1 MSTAYRHIKIPTTGE
16 KITVRNGKL
25 HVPEQPIVGYVEGDG
40 IGPDITKACL
50 RIWDAAVDKAYG
62 GKRRIHW
69 CETFLG
75 EKAAGLYDGNYCPDE
90 TLKVLQ
96 ELVVS
101 IKGPLTTPVGGG
113 FRSLNVALRQDLD
126 LYACVRPV
134 RHYAGVP
141 SPLKR
146 PDKVDIVLFREN
158 TEDVYAGIEYKTGTP
173 ENAKVAEFLRK
184 EMKAKFFEGAGIGI
198 KPVSEFGS
206 KRLVRKAIQYAIDN
220 GRESVTLVHKG
231 NIQKF
236 TEGAFRN
243 WGYEV
248 ARTEFGQVTITEEQ
262 LYGEFKG
269 KLPEGKIVIK
279 DRIADIMF
287 QMMLLRPEEFDVI
300 ATTNLNGDYLSDAI
314 AAEVGGVGIA
324 PGANI
329 ADHVAVFEATHG
341 TAPKYAN
348 QNKVNPGSL
357 LFSGVMMLEYMGWKE
372 AADLITLVYPEV
384 VSDGIVTYDFARQ
397 IDGATEVSTSAFADA
412 LIERIRGGVDID
424 AKRRA
429 QKEQLAKER
438 KQREIRRL
446 LQPMEEMLE
455 TGRVPHT
462 VGDLMTRA
470 LITVRGD
477 ETVEQAMHVMTDN
490 NISSVV
496 VEPDAKGEWGIL
508 TRRDIVAKIVRGGGK
523 NPATTKVHEIATR
536 PVVSVPAEMSIRE
549 AAGRISDSNLSR
561 FTVAQGKEVIGIV
574 TETDIFNAVEKYGW
588 VVE

>member
-16 KITVRNGKL
+16 KITVRDGKL

-40 IGPDITKACL
+40 IGPDITRACL
-50 RIWDAAVDKAYG
+50 RIWDAAVAKAYG
-62 GKRRIHW
+62 GKRKIHW
-69 CETFLG
+69 CETYLG

-146 PDKVDIVLFREN
+146 PDLVDIVLFREN
-158 TEDVYAGIEYKTGTP
+158 TEDVYAGIEYKSGTP
-173 ENAKVAEFLRK
+173 ENAKVADFLRK

-198 KPVSEFGS
+198 KPISEFGS
-206 KRLVRKAIQYAIDN
+206 KRLVRKAIQYAVDN

-243 WGYEV
+243 WGYAV
-248 ARTEFGQVTITEEQ
+248 AREEFGKVTITEEQ

-269 KLPEGKIVIK
+269 KVPEGKIVIK

-287 QMMLLRPEEFDVI
+287 QMMLLRPDEFDVI

-314 AAEVGGVGIA
+314 AAEVGGMGIA

-329 ADHVAVFEATHG
+329 ADNVAVFEATHG

-397 IDGATEVSTSAFADA
+397 IDGATEVGTSQFADA
-412 LIERIRGGVDID
+412 LIERIEGGID
-424 AKRRA
+424 LEAKRKA
-429 QKEQLAKER
+429 QQEQLVKER

-462 VGDLMTRA
+462 VADLMTRS
-470 LITVRGD
+470 LITVTDD
-477 ETVEQAMHVMTDN
+477 ETVEQAMHLMTDN

-496 VEPDAKGEWGIL
+496 VEPNQDGVWGII
-508 TRRDIVAKIVRGGGK
+508 TRRDIVAKIVRGKGR
-523 NPATTKVHEIATR
+523 NPATTKVRDVASR
-536 PVVSVPAEMSIRE
+536 PIVSVTAETSIRD
-549 AAGRISDSNLSR
+549 AASKITDSNISR
-561 FTVAQGKEVIGIV
+561 FTVVQGKEVIGIV

-588 VVE
+588 AVE

>member
-1 MSTAYRHIKIPTTGE
+1 MAFRHIKIPTTGE
-16 KITVRNGKL
+16 KITVRNGKI
-25 HVPEQPIVGYVEGDG
+25 HVPDQPIIGYVEGDG
-40 IGPDITKACL
+40 IGPDITKACH
-50 RIWDAAVDKAYG
+50 RIWDAAIEKAYG

-75 EKAAGLYDGNYCPDE
+75 EKAARLYDGNYCPDE

-96 ELVVS
+96 DLVVS

-134 RHYAGVP
+134 KHYRGVP
-141 SPLKR
+141 SPLKH
-146 PDKVDIVLFREN
+146 PQKVDIVLFREN
-158 TEDVYAGIEYKTGTP
+158 TEDVYAGIEYKSGTP
-173 ENAKVAEFLRK
+173 ENKKVADFLRN

-243 WGYEV
+243 WGYDV
-248 ARTEFGQVTITEEQ
+248 AREEFGKVTITEEQ
-262 LYGEFKG
+262 LYGEYKG
-269 KLPEGKIVIK
+269 KQPEGKIVIK

-287 QMMLLRPEEFDVI
+287 QMMLLRPDEFDVI

-314 AAEVGGVGIA
+314 AAEVGGMGIA

-348 QNKVNPGSL
+348 LNKVNPGSL

-372 AADLITLVYPEV
+372 AADLISLVYPEV

-397 IDGATEVSTSAFADA
+397 IDGATEVGTSQFADA
-412 LIERIRGGVDID
+412 LIERIKGGVDLE

-429 QKEQLAKER
+429 QQEQLAKER

-446 LQPMEEMLE
+446 LQPLEEMIE
-455 TGRVPHT
+455 SGRVPHT
-462 VGDLMTRA
+462 VGDLMTRS
-470 LITVRGD
+470 LVTVGDD
-477 ETVEQAMHVMTDN
+477 ETVENAMHAMADN
-490 NISSVV
+490 DISSVV
-496 VEPDAKGEWGIL
+496 VEANAKGEWGIL
-508 TRRDIVAKIVRGGGK
+508 TRRDIITKLVRAGKSTAGVKVASV
-523 NPATTKVHEIATR
+523 ASR
-536 PVVSVPAEMSIRE
+536 PIVSVPAETSIRE
-549 AAGRISDSNLSR
+549 AAKLLSEKNFSRLTVEQGGRI
-561 FTVAQGKEVIGIV
+561 IGIV
-574 TETDIFNAVEKYGW
+574 TETDIFNAVEKFGFLAD
-588 VVE
+588 